1 MKRIYVLHFT
11 QSNYDKPVVY
21 HLIKNYDL
29 IINILRAVILPRK
42 ESYLVLEIEGGE
54 DLINQGLEYLREKQV
69 AVESI
74 RKSVKRNEEIC
85 TSCGAC
91 TAICPVGALYI
102 ERPSMRV
109 LFAPEKCSAC
119 GLCVNVCPP
128 RAMEVN
134 F

>member
-1 MKRIYVLHFT
+1 MKRIYVLHFN
-11 QSNYDKPVVY
+11 QNNYDKPIVY
-21 HLIKNYDL
+21 QLIKNYDL
-29 IINILRAVILPRK
+29 VVNILRAVILPRK
-42 ESYLVLEIEGGE
+42 ESYLVLEIGGDE
-54 DLINQGLEYLREKQV
+54 VLMEQGLTYLKESGV
-69 AVESI
+69 EVESI
-74 RKSVKRNEEIC
+74 VKSVKRNEEIC

-91 TAICPVGALYI
+91 TAICPTGALYI
-102 ERPSMRV
+102 ERPSMKV

>member
-1 MKRIYVLHFT
+1 MKRIYVLHFN
-11 QSNYDKPVVY
+11 QNNYDKPIVY
-21 HLIKNYDL
+21 KLIKNYDL
-29 IINILRAVILPRK
+29 VVNILRAVILPRK
-42 ESYLVLEIEGGE
+42 ESYLVLEIGGDE
-54 DLINQGLEYLREKQV
+54 VLMEQGLAYLKESGV
-69 AVESI
+69 EAESI
-74 RKSVKRNEEIC
+74 RKSVKRNEDIC

-91 TAICPVGALYI
+91 TAICSTGALYI
-102 ERPSMRV
+102 ERPSMKV

>member
-1 MKRIYVLHFT
+1 MKRIYVLHFN

-21 HLIKNYDL
+21 QLIKHYDL
-29 IINILRAVILPRK
+29 VINILRAVILPRK
-42 ESYLVLEIEGGE
+42 ESYLVLEIEGE
-54 DLINQGLEYLREKQV
+54 EELINQGLEYLRESQV

>member
-21 HLIKNYDL
+21 QLIKHYDL

-42 ESYLVLEIEGGE
+42 ESYLVLEIEGEE
-54 DLINQGLEYLREKQV
+54 DLINQGLDYLRESDV

-102 ERPSMRV
+102 ERPSMKV

>member
-1 MKRIYVLHFT
+1 MKRIYVLHFN
-11 QSNYDKPVVY
+11 QNNYDKPIVY
-21 HLIKNYDL
+21 QLIKNYDL
-29 IINILRAVILPRK
+29 VVNILRAVILPRK
-42 ESYLVLEIEGGE
+42 ESYLVLEIDGDEVLME
-54 DLINQGLEYLREKQV
+54 QGLTSLNESGVE
-69 AVESI
+69 VESI

-91 TAICPVGALYI
+91 TAICPTGALYI
-102 ERPSMRV
+102 ERPSMKV

>member
-1 MKRIYVLHFT
+1 MKRIYVLHFN
-11 QSNYDKPVVY
+11 QNNYDKPVVY
-21 HLIKNYDL
+21 QLIKQFDL
-29 IINILRAVILPRK
+29 IINILRAVILPRQ
-42 ESYLVLEIEGGE
+42 ESYLVLEIEGEE
-54 DLINQGLEYLREKQV
+54 DLIKQGVDYLQKNRV
-69 AVESI
+69 VVESI

-102 ERPSMRV
+102 ERPSMKV

>member
-1 MKRIYVLHFT
+1 MKRIYVLHFN
-11 QSNYDKPVVY
+11 QNNYDKPIVY
-21 HLIKNYDL
+21 QLIKSYDL
-29 IINILRAVILPRK
+29 VVNILRAVILPRR
-42 ESYLVLEIEGGE
+42 ERYLVLEIGDDEVLME
-54 DLINQGLEYLREKQV
+54 QGLAYLKESGVK
-69 AVESI
+69 VESI
-74 RKSVKRNEEIC
+74 RKSVKRNEDIC

-91 TAICPVGALYI
+91 TAICPTGALYI
-102 ERPSMRV
+102 ERPSMKV

>member
-1 MKRIYVLHFT
+1 MKRIYVLHFN
-11 QSNYDKPVVY
+11 QNNYDKPIVY
-21 HLIKNYDL
+21 QLIKNYDL
-29 IINILRAVILPRK
+29 VINILRAVILPRK
-42 ESYLVLEIEGGE
+42 ESYLVLEIGGDE
-54 DLINQGLEYLREKQV
+54 VLMEQGLTYLKESGV
-69 AVESI
+69 EVESI
-74 RKSVKRNEEIC
+74 VKSVKRNEEIC

-91 TAICPVGALYI
+91 TAICPTGALYI
-102 ERPSMRV
+102 ERPSMKV

>member
-1 MKRIYVLHFT
+1 MKRIYVLHFN
-11 QSNYDKPVVY
+11 QNNYDKPIVY
-21 HLIKNYDL
+21 QLIKSYDL
-29 IINILRAVILPRK
+29 VVNILRAVILPRK
-42 ESYLVLEIEGGE
+42 ESYLVLEIGGDE
-54 DLINQGLEYLREKQV
+54 VLMEQGLTYLKESGV
-69 AVESI
+69 EVESI
-74 RKSVKRNEEIC
+74 RKSVKRNEDVC

-91 TAICPVGALYI
+91 TAICPTGALYI
-102 ERPSMRV
+102 ERPSMKV

>member
-11 QSNYDKPVVY
+11 QSNYDKTVVY
-21 HLIKNYDL
+21 QLIKNYDL

-42 ESYLVLEIEGGE
+42 ESYLVLEIEGEE
-54 DLINQGLEYLREKQV
+54 DLINQGLEYLRESDV

-102 ERPSMRV
+102 ERPSMKV

>member
-1 MKRIYVLHFT
+1 MKRIYVLHFN
-11 QSNYDKPVVY
+11 QNNYDKPIVY
-21 HLIKNYDL
+21 LLIKQFDL

-42 ESYLVLEIEGGE
+42 ESYLVLEIEGE
-54 DLINQGLEYLREKQV
+54 EALIEQGVAYLIENQV
-69 AVESI
+69 VVDSI

-91 TAICPVGALYI
+91 TAICPIGALYI
-102 ERPSMRV
+102 ERPSMKV

>member
-1 MKRIYVLHFT
+1 MKRIYVLHFN
-11 QSNYDKPVVY
+11 QNNYDKPIVY
-21 HLIKNYDL
+21 QLIKSYDL
-29 IINILRAVILPRK
+29 VVNILRAVILPRK
-42 ESYLVLEIEGGE
+42 ESYLVLEIDGDEILME
-54 DLINQGLEYLREKQV
+54 QGLTYLKESGV
-69 AVESI
+69 EVESI

-91 TAICPVGALYI
+91 TAICPTGALYI
-102 ERPSMRV
+102 ERPSMKV

>member
-1 MKRIYVLHFT
+1 MKRIYVLHFN
-11 QSNYDKPVVY
+11 QNNYDKPVVY
-21 HLIKNYDL
+21 QLIKQFDL
-29 IINILRAVILPRK
+29 IINILRAVILPRQ
-42 ESYLVLEIEGGE
+42 ESYLVLEIEGEE
-54 DLINQGLEYLREKQV
+54 DLIKQGIDYLQKNRVE
-69 AVESI
+69 VESI

-102 ERPSMRV
+102 ERPSMKV

>member
-1 MKRIYVLHFT
+1 MKRIYVLHFN
-11 QSNYDKPVVY
+11 QNNYDKPIVY
-21 HLIKNYDL
+21 QLIKSYDL
-29 IINILRAVILPRK
+29 VVNILRAVILPRK
-42 ESYLVLEIEGGE
+42 ESYLVLEIGGDE
-54 DLINQGLEYLREKQV
+54 VLMEQGLTYLKESGV
-69 AVESI
+69 EVESI

-91 TAICPVGALYI
+91 TAICPTGALYI
-102 ERPSMRV
+102 ERPSMKV